1 VQKGKYIDMNKDQ
14 IIDPLKV
21 VQTPVVDASGVA
33 SLLMTNKACVVDAPE
48 EDKITG
54 PDGGMG
60 DMGGFQ
66 VDFKKYLKINK

>member
-1 VQKGKYIDMNKDQ
+1 MNKDQ
-14 IIDPLKV
+14 IVDPFKV
-21 VQTPVVDASGVA
+21 VWTPVVDASGVA
-33 SLLMTNKACVVDAPE
+33 SLLTTNKACVVDAPEEDKITGPE

-66 VDFKKYLKINK
+66 VDFKK

>member
-1 VQKGKYIDMNKDQ
+1 M
-14 IIDPLKV
+14 
-21 VQTPVVDASGVA
+21 SE
-33 SLLMTNKACVVDAPE
+33 ACVIDAPE